1 MRYIIDTNVFID
13 FIEDRAITKK
23 IWQILEDR
31 ENLIYVCSES
41 IREFI
46 HLVQLEKITPKTKDF
61 DIFSFVENELGYGIK
76 YIAKE
81 HLCTL
86 AKLPI
91 IDEHK
96 DQRDRLIISQAIT
109 EKIPLISSDK
119 QFPKYRKYGLD
130 FIPNY

>member
-13 FIEDRAITKK
+13 FIEGRPISKK
-23 IWQILEDR
+23 VWQILEDK

-46 HLVQLEKITPKTKDF
+46 HLVQLGKITPKTKDF
-61 DIFSFVENELGYGIK
+61 DIFYFVEDELGYGIK
-76 YIAKE
+76 YVAKE
-81 HLCTL
+81 HLRTL

-91 IDEHK
+91 ISDHK

-119 QFPKYRKYGLD
+119 QFPKYRTLGLD

>member
-1 MRYIIDTNVFID
+1 MRYIIDTNVFTD
-13 FIEDRAITKK
+13 FIEDRVISKK
-23 IWQILEDR
+23 VQQILEDKD
-31 ENLIYVCSES
+31 NLVYVCSES

-46 HLVQLEKITPKTKDF
+46 HLMQSGKIIPKRKNF
-61 DIFSFVENELGYGIK
+61 DVFSFVENELGYGIK

-81 HLCTL
+81 HLRTL

-96 DQRDRLIISQAIT
+96 DPADRLIISQAIT